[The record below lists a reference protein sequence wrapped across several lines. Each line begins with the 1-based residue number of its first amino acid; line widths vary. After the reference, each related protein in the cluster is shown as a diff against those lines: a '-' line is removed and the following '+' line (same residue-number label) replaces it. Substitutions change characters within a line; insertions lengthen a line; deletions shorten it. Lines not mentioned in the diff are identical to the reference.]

1 MAKDFYK
8 SNYGINKNSK
18 GIVYRYADGSV
29 LEITFEKIA
38 AGNPSFTKEDFD
50 KIKELSDKF
59 YHEEAKA
66 DCNYHHHVT
75 GSYDNVEDS
84 VWLAPESLEDELMKR
99 ADEAEFSNK
108 IRDAIATMLTAT
120 EKRRFLLYA
129 FRGLTTREIAQRE
142 ETSHIAVWKSICN
155 AQKKIKKFLRIS

>member
-84 VWLAPESLEDELMKR
+84 VWLATESLEDELMKR
-99 ADEAEFSNK
+99 ADEAEF
-108 IRDAIATMLTAT
+108 
-120 EKRRFLLYA
+120 
-129 FRGLTTREIAQRE
+129 
-142 ETSHIAVWKSICN
+142 
-155 AQKKIKKFLRIS
+155 